1 LIDNQ
6 DFGYRFFRSI
16 DAAGSDWDMAAPV
29 SDIFLQRDYLRILE
43 ENPPLGMRFVYL
55 VFYKN
60 QLPFGIAYC
69 QIHLFKGDS
78 NIQVLSAEENKEEC
92 LKVITNK
99 VKKWVAG
106 KVVADTLIVGNMLL
120 TGEHAYHFDYQHI
133 SQKNVIELMDK
144 AFYKVIAELKKT
156 GINIPA
162 ILIKELPESLTEQ
175 REKLLENSF
184 VPFEIQPNMVMDLT
198 WASFEHYIAAMS
210 TKYRTRYK
218 AAPKK
223 LGMVEKRELTLDDMQ
238 RENDFMYAQ
247 YLEIANNAG
256 FNMVQLHKNYMLS
269 LKRDFS
275 AFFTII
281 GYFLE
286 NKLIGYYTTI
296 KNGTELEAHFIG
308 FDQKLNKEYQIYQNM
323 LYDIVRQGFD
333 NSAHRVVFA
342 RTALE
347 IKSTVGAVPEK
358 LYLYLRHQNKLA
370 NKLTGPVLEY
380 LKPVETWIQRKPFK
394 EEEI

>member
-6 DFGYRFFRSI
+6 DFGYKFFRSI
-16 DAAGSDWDMAAPV
+16 DAAGKDWDVAAPL

-60 QLPFGIAYC
+60 NAPFGIAYC

-106 KVVADTLIVGNMLL
+106 KVTADTLICGNMLL

-133 SQKNVIELMDK
+133 TPSNAVVLMDN
-144 AFYKVIAELKKT
+144 AFHSVIAEFKKI
-156 GINIPA
+156 GINMPA
-162 ILIKELPESLTEQ
+162 VLVKELSENQADQ
-175 REKLLENSF
+175 REKLLENGF

-198 WASFEHYIAAMS
+198 WDSFDRYILAMS

-223 LGMVEKRELTLDDMQ
+223 LGTVEKRELTLEDMQ

-256 FNMVQLHKNYMLS
+256 FNMVQLHKNYMLA

-286 NKLIGYYTTI
+286 DKLIGYFTTI
-296 KNGTELEAHFIG
+296 KNGDELEAHFIG
-308 FDQKLNKEYQIYQNM
+308 FDQSLNKEYQIYQNM
-323 LYDIVRQGFD
+323 LYDIVKQGFD
-333 NSAHRVVFA
+333 KSVHRVVFA

-347 IKSTVGAVPEK
+347 IKSTVGAVPEN

-370 NKLTGPVLEY
+370 NKLTGPVLDY
-380 LKPVETWIQRKPFK
+380 LKPVETWVQRKPFK
-394 EEEI
+394 DND